1 MICTKADALDGL
13 QSGRVLPITS
23 LTKTPSVVSGHS
35 QRQQCH
41 SYQTTTLVST
51 SARIHR
57 LSFPSSDNQTVHHRS
72 CHSSVGATD
81 ALQLPYHGVA
91 VETASGC
98 CTILMSTYLP
108 TIHRSYR
115 NVAGPSIMQNFY
127 YGGIL
132 FLALYCRSNEPNVYI
147 HFVVDRELRGNP
159 FPLSTEIMS
168 ATMLGVVPKV
178 TDSTNLLG
186 VA

>member
-23 LTKTPSVVSGHS
+23 LTKTPSVVTASGNNVTVT
-35 QRQQCH
+35 RQQLLLAPAHAFTDCR
-41 SYQTTTLVST
+41 SQAQT
-51 SARIHR
+51 IK
-57 LSFPSSDNQTVHHRS
+57 QCIHRS

-147 HFVVDRELRGNP
+147 HFVVDRELRGSP
-159 FPLSTEIMS
+159 FPLSTEIIFSMEALRPPS
-168 ATMLGVVPKV
+168 R
-178 TDSTNLLG
+178 S
-186 VA
+186 